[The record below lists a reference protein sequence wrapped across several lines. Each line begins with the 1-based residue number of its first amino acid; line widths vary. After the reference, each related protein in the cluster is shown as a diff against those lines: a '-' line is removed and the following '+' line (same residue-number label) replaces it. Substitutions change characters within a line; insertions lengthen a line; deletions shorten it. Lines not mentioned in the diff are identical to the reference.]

1 MKKLFELIKTYLK
14 EGTTPTK
21 LAITLALGMVI
32 GIMPVVGIAT
42 PFATLLAL
50 IFRLNIPILLA
61 TTYAL
66 APFYLAL
73 YYPFLRYGTLLF
85 SGNISLFKKIEA
97 LDLSELSWLETFQQL
112 GWVQLYGVGAWLMV
126 AVPLCV
132 ILFFF
137 AKNAL
142 NRLVARL

>member
-1 MKKLFELIKTYLK
+1 MKKLFQLIKTYLK

-66 APFYLAL
+66 APFYILL
-73 YYPFLRYGTLLF
+73 YYPFLRYGTMFF
-85 SGNISLFKKIEA
+85 SGNIALFEKIEA
-97 LDLSELSWLETFQQL
+97 LDMSELTWLETFQQL
-112 GWVQLYGVGAWLMV
+112 GWVQLYGVGAWLFV
-126 AVPLCV
+126 AIPLCV
-132 ILFFF
+132 VLFYFN
-137 AKNAL
+137 KNAL
-142 NRLVARL
+142 QRLLVKL